1 VADIIPP
8 GVHFVPLLGQLPSFS
23 IGFIFYLSLLHDLSS
38 QGIGFVLRLFAISPE
53 KENIFEGVK
62 RT

>member
-1 VADIIPP
+1 
-8 GVHFVPLLGQLPSFS
+8 VPLLGQLPSFS
-23 IGFIFYLSLLHDLSS
+23 IGFIINLSPLHDLSS
-38 QGIGFVLRLFAISPE
+38 KGIGFVLRHFAVSPE